1 MNASC
6 LTVVLIDQS
15 RFNLDSSLWKNTDAV
30 LKWFQNIPNKNQ
42 YSFISFD
49 VVDFYQSISIDLLNA
64 ALDFA
69 SSYDHI
75 TDEEREIIIHAKK
88 SCLYNS
94 GDFWGKRSSTNLF
107 DVTMGSYDGAET
119 CELVEAFLLQH
130 ITSKHGN
137 NFGLYRDDGLGVM
150 NASAR
155 VIENVK
161 KDLCAIFNQFGL
173 KITIEAN
180 MKIINFLDVT
190 LNLSTGKYQP
200 YSKPNNVPLYVNS
213 KSNHPPNILRNIP
226 LSINKRLSQISSD
239 KDSFNNTS
247 AEYQRAID
255 SSGYNH
261 KLQFVHP
268 SLSTPASKPKSR
280 KRKIT
285 WYNPLFSKN
294 VKTNI
299 GQSFLK
305 IIDEEFPTSNPLHK
319 IFNRNT
325 LKISYCC
332 MPNIKQTLDG
342 HNKSILSKSVKPNT
356 TAITCN
362 CRKANECM
370 SLIEKML
377 N

>member
-1 MNASC
+1 M
-6 LTVVLIDQS
+6 
-15 RFNLDSSLWKNTDAV
+15 
-30 LKWFQNIPNKNQ
+30 
-42 YSFISFD
+42 
-49 VVDFYQSISIDLLNA
+49 
-64 ALDFA
+64 
-69 SSYDHI
+69 
-75 TDEEREIIIHAKK
+75 EREIIIHTKK

-119 CELVEAFLLQH
+119 CELVGAFLLQH

-173 KITIEAN
+173 KISIEAN

-200 YSKPNNVPLYVNS
+200 YSKPNNVPLCVNN

-226 LSINKRLSQISSD
+226 HSTNKRLSQISSD

-255 SSGYNH
+255 NG
-261 KLQFVHP
+261 L
-268 SLSTPASKPKSR
+268 
-280 KRKIT
+280 
-285 WYNPLFSKN
+285 
-294 VKTNI
+294 
-299 GQSFLK
+299 G
-305 IIDEEFPTSNPLHK
+305 
-319 IFNRNT
+319 
-325 LKISYCC
+325 
-332 MPNIKQTLDG
+332 
-342 HNKSILSKSVKPNT
+342 
-356 TAITCN
+356 
-362 CRKANECM
+362 
-370 SLIEKML
+370 
-377 N
+377 

>member
-1 MNASC
+1 MA
-6 LTVVLIDQS
+6 
-15 RFNLDSSLWKNTDAV
+15 
-30 LKWFQNIPNKNQ
+30 
-42 YSFISFD
+42 
-49 VVDFYQSISIDLLNA
+49 
-64 ALDFA
+64 
-69 SSYDHI
+69 
-75 TDEEREIIIHAKK
+75 
-88 SCLYNS
+88 
-94 GDFWGKRSSTNLF
+94 
-107 DVTMGSYDGAET
+107 
-119 CELVEAFLLQH
+119 QH
-130 ITSKHGN
+130 IGLSKISNTFGMLPSYLIHYWSGPSYYNTSPQSPVII
-137 NFGLYRDDGLGVM
+137 LGVM

-200 YSKPNNVPLYVNS
+200 YSKSNNVPLYVNN

-255 SSGYNH
+255 SSGH
-261 KLQFVHP
+261 SHTLQFDHP
-268 SLSTPASKPKSR
+268 SLSTPASKSKSR
-280 KRKIT
+280 RRNIT
-285 WYNPLFSKN
+285 WYNPPLPPFSKN

-305 IIDEEFPTSNPLHK
+305 IIDEEFPTSNTLHK

-325 LKISYCC
+325 LKIS
-332 MPNIKQTLDG
+332 
-342 HNKSILSKSVKPNT
+342 
-356 TAITCN
+356 
-362 CRKANECM
+362 
-370 SLIEKML
+370 
-377 N
+377 

>member
-1 MNASC
+1 M
-6 LTVVLIDQS
+6 
-15 RFNLDSSLWKNTDAV
+15 
-30 LKWFQNIPNKNQ
+30 
-42 YSFISFD
+42 
-49 VVDFYQSISIDLLNA
+49 
-64 ALDFA
+64 
-69 SSYDHI
+69 
-75 TDEEREIIIHAKK
+75 
-88 SCLYNS
+88 
-94 GDFWGKRSSTNLF
+94 
-107 DVTMGSYDGAET
+107 
-119 CELVEAFLLQH
+119 
-130 ITSKHGN
+130 
-137 NFGLYRDDGLGVM
+137 
-150 NASAR
+150 
-155 VIENVK
+155 K

-180 MKIINFLDVT
+180 MKIINVLDVT

-200 YSKPNNVPLYVNS
+200 YSKPNNVPLYVNN

-239 KDSFNNTS
+239 KNSFNNTS
-247 AEYQRAID
+247 AEYQGAID

-261 KLQFVHP
+261 KLQFDHP

-285 WYNPLFSKN
+285 RYNPPFSKN

-342 HNKSILSKSVKPNT
+342 HNKGILSKSVKPNT

-362 CRKANECM
+362 CRKANELNVPYRKNAQLNPLYIKPQ
-370 SLIEKML
+370 SRPPALIPPKHTLDLLKTLLKLDTLTIRPLLRSTTREMPRS
-377 N
+377 